1 MTSARI
7 PLFLLPPWMGNQ
19 SIAGLPTTLNY
30 GVPSLTQEH
39 CKTMSMPELEP
50 QLLNPEV
57 SALTMKPQE
66 NEQEEDEDVD
76 EHEDKDRIRIREGN
90 EHKDEN
96 G

>member
-1 MTSARI
+1 MEYPVLPKNTARQC
-7 PLFLLPPWMGNQ
+7 P
-19 SIAGLPTTLNY
+19 
-30 GVPSLTQEH
+30 
-39 CKTMSMPELEP
+39 MPELEP